1 MAIFLTD
8 LKEIFFVS
16 HSGTERA
23 KLVCYYALVT
33 DDGCCLSRP
42 YWKVVI
48 LIGGLATYYI
58 AYERLGILIVLTF
71 SISRSQKVI
80 SSLTTGSVTWCKYL
94 QTNSAR
100 SRYFISWF
108 YHLYTRC
115 DICIESYGE
124 MKLLFIIR
132 NFITLKE
139 LLQITFQI
147 LNSSNLLELVPR
159 FRYQYQSIII
169 LIILCSVPEKKD
181 EVILCRIILFSVK
194 PCTINIM

>member
-23 KLVCYYALVT
+23 KLVYYYALVT

-48 LIGGLATYYI
+48 LIGSLATYYI
-58 AYERLGILIVLTF
+58 AYERLGMLIVLTF

-80 SSLTTGSVTWCKYL
+80 SSLTTKLVPSLDVSIFRQILHKVGTLYL
-94 QTNSAR
+94 V
-100 SRYFISWF
+100 F

-115 DICIESYGE
+115 DICIERNGE

-132 NFITLKE
+132 NFITWKE

-159 FRYQYQSIII
+159 FRYQ
-169 LIILCSVPEKKD
+169 
-181 EVILCRIILFSVK
+181 
-194 PCTINIM
+194 